1 MTTATNKIFTKP
13 ENCYRSGRI
22 QLTSP
27 LLHIGSEVPRLSP
40 FEYVQHNNKIYLP
53 NVEALARAFNE
64 MPALKKVNPFERAK
78 RGQQIGKA
86 LVQTGLLSEYVK
98 AIQENDDRQIKQ
110 LLGTLSLE
118 WWNHK
123 DSRGVSIFPKNTI
136 SRNWTQGWLN
146 HIRPMIRNGFGDLY
160 IPGSSI
166 KGAIRTAIAY
176 YLLQHSEDYKLPQ
189 SLQPSQIELELRKK
203 LGKIEQEKGKGRKV
217 DQNSNKENLSGENYI
232 KHLFSDFIFT
242 YKGRQFVCES
252 ESNSNFM
259 RAIRVSDSEPLLK
272 VGQAKNLSVV
282 AEVVTSSF
290 TTNGD
295 RRVAKYAGD
304 NKYFTNVEMVWNVEA
319 EFTLSI
325 DIEMLKWFEN
335 EQGIQ
340 IPSKL
345 KTVAGLIEICEEFA
359 KAQWKHERNYW
370 NRLTDNPSDQTL
382 DFSPIRELY
391 SQKCDYSLRLG
402 WASGMT
408 GTTIDL
414 QFKEPT
420 RASIRNACGK
430 PTDSSEAPKSRRTVV
445 IPTKTGVTKEVLG
458 WAQLKVLSLPG

>member
-1 MTTATNKIFTKP
+1 MTTATNNVLTKP
-13 ENCYRSGRI
+13 ENYYRSGRI

-40 FEYVQHNNKIYLP
+40 FEYVQHNNKVYLP
-53 NVEALARAFNE
+53 NVEALARAFKE
-64 MPALKKVNPFERAK
+64 IPALKKANPFERAK
-78 RGQQIGKA
+78 RGQQIGKTP
-86 LVQTGLLSEYVK
+86 VQTGLLNEYVK
-98 AIQENDDRQIKQ
+98 AIQENDDCTIKQ
-110 LLGTLSLE
+110 LLEAFGLE
-118 WWNHK
+118 WWTHK
-123 DSRGVSIFPKNTI
+123 DSRGVPIFPKNTI
-136 SRNWTQGWLN
+136 SQKWAQGWLN
-146 HIRPMIRNGFGDLY
+146 QLRPMIRNGFGDLY

-203 LGKIEQEKGKGRKV
+203 LGEIERDKGARRKN
-217 DQNSNKENLSGENYI
+217 DQNSNKENLSGKNYM
-232 KHLFSDFIFT
+232 KQLFSDFILT
-242 YKGRQFVCES
+242 YKGRQFPCES
-252 ESNSNFM
+252 ESNSDLM

-272 VGQAKNLSVV
+272 ISPDKNVPVV

-290 TTNGD
+290 TTNRD
-295 RRVAKYAGD
+295 QRVAKYAGD
-304 NKYFTNVEMVWNVEA
+304 KKYSTNVEMVWNVET

-325 DIEMLKWFEN
+325 DTEMLKWFEN
-335 EQGIQ
+335 EQRIQ

-345 KTVAGLIEICEEFA
+345 KTVTGLIKICEEFA
-359 KAQWKHERNYW
+359 QAQWKHEHRYW
-370 NRLTDNPSDQTL
+370 NSLTDNPNDQAL

-402 WASGMT
+402 WSSGMT

-414 QFKEPT
+414 QFEEST

-430 PTDSSEAPKSRRTVV
+430 PTPSSEAPKSRRTVV

-458 WAQLKVLSLPG
+458 WAEFKVLSTAV